1 MLLPIYLVAWSR
13 PEALDTTG
21 RQFPFANV
29 YINFISTIFFEY
41 FLTKNFFVCD
51 FLGQNVILRRIIIPM
66 GTNLA

>member
-21 RQFPFANV
+21 RQFSLANV

-41 FLTKNFFVCD
+41 FFDKKFFVSD
-51 FLGQNVILRRIIIPM
+51 FLGQNAISRRIIIPM
-66 GTNLA
+66 STNLA